1 MILPLLIDRRIV
13 TRIQHDLGDRFVRR
27 GWRHA

>member
-13 TRIQHDLGDRFVRR
+13 AGIPHGLGDRFVRR